1 MAPFFS
7 QLLDLAAVLLV
18 APAEATISAGCELYA
33 LLMSV
38 FPDDQKPQ
46 VRQLLLKSVNTVSK
60 TPHHMT
66 KGLSHSPD
74 KAFGMGH

>member
-18 APAEATISAGCELYA
+18 APAEATVSAGCELYA

-38 FPDDQKPQ
+38 FPADQKRQ
-46 VRQLLLKSVNTVSK
+46 VRQHLYVHTNRVLIEFITSSDEWAR
-60 TPHHMT
+60 
-66 KGLSHSPD
+66 SHP
-74 KAFGMGH
+74 